1 MCVCLYLCGVSV
13 CLYDVCAVCVCVV
26 CIYVLCVHVWCVC
39 AWCVY
44 AWYLHMCVWYVCAC
58 VLCVC
63 GVHVCCA
70 VCVFGVC
77 MCCGFVCACVWH
89 MYVVCVCSWEHQ
101 AVFSGLYY
109 LVTEIR
115 EGKEFETNGSIITCV
130 LCVFR
135 VIYTAVK
142 FHPWFAHV
150 HPGDLIFLVFL
161 SKVTGAGNRLGYN

>member
-1 MCVCLYLCGVSV
+1 MCVAYVCG
-13 CLYDVCAVCVCVV
+13 
-26 CIYVLCVHVWCVC
+26 
-39 AWCVY
+39 
-44 AWYLHMCVWYVCAC
+44 MCV
-58 VLCVC
+58 LL
-63 GVHVCCA
+63 
-70 VCVFGVC
+70 
-77 MCCGFVCACVWH
+77 
-89 MYVVCVCSWEHQ
+89 
-101 AVFSGLYY
+101 GLYY

-135 VIYTAVK
+135 VIYTALK